1 MARRKSTRKGQYRKG
16 SRRAYEG
23 LKKTRRRRRYGSRR
37 GRVSFARRRTKS
49 TGLVKRRAM
58 GALKECAWVTGG
70 SAVGLAVNR
79 YIPANRF
86 APNDLVIGG
95 GSLAWGIYKND
106 PKAIYLGFGALYPRI
121 YNQLQS
127 VIG

>member
-1 MARRKSTRKGQYRKG
+1 MARRKSTRKGQRRKTA
-16 SRRAYEG
+16 RRAYVG
-23 LKKTRRRRRYGSRR
+23 LKRRTRRARSYTRRTYAA
-37 GRVSFARRRTKS
+37 ARRRS
-49 TGLVKRRAM
+49 TGMIKSRSM
-58 GALKECAWVTGG
+58 GALKECAWITGG
-70 SAVGLAVNR
+70 SAAGLAVNR
-79 YIPANRF
+79 FMPTVMGYSSDI
-86 APNDLVIGG
+86 VVGG